1 MMHDG
6 AELLFC
12 QSKPIAFLPFLL
24 MSSLLKLP
32 IIPVWEGGQVL
43 NGTSLTNY
51 YKVCEGKV
59 PKLVT
64 PKTLDLWVHA
74 QTLSHFVCLHPC
86 ALNGYQQYTAE
97 SNPKMDI
104 QEGGIEILLVTS
116 CFVTRDKL
124 WPGGPLGS
132 HIVFTFKGE
141 DYVWTKSGMGF
152 RIDGIKAI
160 SCGTSG
166 GKQVCDLKFDNKSNL
181 GWVCLSSQNEKAILN
196 LQNLQFK
203 FHVIIA
209 YYEDID
215 GRYCIKK
222 NNIDHIHQ

>member
-1 MMHDG
+1 MHDG

-64 PKTLDLWVHA
+64 PQTLDLWVHA

-86 ALNGYQQYTAE
+86 VLNGYQQYTAE

-166 GKQVCDLKFDNKSNL
+166 GKQVCDLKFANKSNL
-181 GWVCLSSQNEKAILN
+181 GWVCDTAFNPSLLMRVQRWWVSWIRS
-196 LQNLQFK
+196 
-203 FHVIIA
+203 II
-209 YYEDID
+209 
-215 GRYCIKK
+215 RQKVL
-222 NNIDHIHQ
+222 HPP